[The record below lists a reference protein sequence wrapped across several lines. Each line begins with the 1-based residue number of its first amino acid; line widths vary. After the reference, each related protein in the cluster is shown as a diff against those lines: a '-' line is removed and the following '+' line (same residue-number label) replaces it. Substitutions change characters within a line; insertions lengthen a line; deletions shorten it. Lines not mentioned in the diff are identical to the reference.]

1 MDPDHKAMIEELKE
15 RHPEWGIDIT
25 PPPKG
30 PSSGAVRQAKGSGLV
45 RYVFGE
51 NERGRYLEYYSFHRI
66 WGDSHR
72 RIYGTCEV
80 ESLDTLETM
89 RVVDPDPAIDK
100 QNVERQ
106 NARNRRLL
114 EELDANGLL
123 SGGPVP
129 GSFVINSALVTGVLD
144 EGEGEGDP
152 AEG

>member
-1 MDPDHKAMIEELKE
+1 MDPDYRDMIEELKE

-25 PPPKG
+25 PPPEG
-30 PSSGAVRQAKGSGLV
+30 PSAGAVRQAGGSGLI

-72 RIYGTCEV
+72 RIYGAGDV

-89 RVVDPDPAIDK
+89 RVVDPDPATDRK
-100 QNVERQ
+100 NVEEQ
-106 NARNRRLL
+106 NERNRRLL
-114 EELDANGLL
+114 EELDAKGLL

-144 EGEGEGDP
+144 EDEPSED
-152 AEG
+152 

>member
-1 MDPDHKAMIEELKE
+1 MHSDYSDMIEELKV
-15 RHPEWGIDIT
+15 RHPEWGIEIQ
-25 PPPKG
+25 PPPEG
-30 PSSGAVRQAKGSGLV
+30 PSSGAVRQPGGSGLI

-72 RIYGTCEV
+72 RIYGAGDV

-89 RVVDPDPAIDK
+89 RVVDPDPATDRK
-100 QNVERQ
+100 NVEEQ
-106 NARNRRLL
+106 NERNRRLL
-114 EELDANGLL
+114 EELDAKGLL

-144 EGEGEGDP
+144 EEEPPED
-152 AEG
+152 